1 MSTTLSPTGFSLCVS
16 HLRKINVYLRMDFF
30 GNHMLQ
36 LQEHIDIFL
45 LVGYM
50 WYLVTTSIFQF
61 RLKPFVLLYEYIRAE
76 NHRIPYELK
85 LIYNTHKR

>member
-1 MSTTLSPTGFSLCVS
+1 
-16 HLRKINVYLRMDFF
+16 
-30 GNHMLQ
+30 MLL
-36 LQEHIDIFL
+36 LQEHIDTFL

-50 WYLVTTSIFQF
+50 WYIATISIFQF

-76 NHRIPYELK
+76 SHRICHELK